1 LYKNDREFRQVAFL
15 AACDE
20 TGFSASRPAGPR
32 KRQDQ
37 RKARSRE
44 KDDPE
49 CNTNPPAARQKA
61 LRSIYV

>member
-1 LYKNDREFRQVAFL
+1 M

-20 TGFSASRPAGPR
+20 TGFSASRPAGPLFE
-32 KRQDQ
+32 RQDQ

-44 KDDPE
+44 KDRPE